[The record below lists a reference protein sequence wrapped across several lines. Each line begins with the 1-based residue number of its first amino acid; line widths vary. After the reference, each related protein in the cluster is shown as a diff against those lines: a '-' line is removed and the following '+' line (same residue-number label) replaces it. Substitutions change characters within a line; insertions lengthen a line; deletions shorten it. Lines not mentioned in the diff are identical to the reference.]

1 MTAVLSML
9 FPVLYAVFL
18 WWFTTGLII
27 AVFGRSQWILRVCF
41 GGATLAMLAALVGI
55 LITRNQTSMGAVYG
69 AVAAGIVIWGWQ
81 VAGYYLNFITG
92 TRARKSKRSEHMT
105 MTDRF
110 WAALQSSLHH
120 ELIAVGFGLL
130 LVILTWDAPNRF
142 GLWMYVALWAMHA
155 SAKLNVFFGVRNFR
169 IEFLPQHMQH
179 LGSYLSKR
187 EKNEFF
193 PFAVVFASSAVLV
206 LLYQAI
212 TPDATD
218 AQRAGYLMI
227 ATMMTLGLLEH
238 WLLVLPVPAALW
250 GWGIRSLPERPPR
263 DESQGHPP
271 ALPAVQESSLN
282 SGVKQ

>member
-1 MTAVLSML
+1 MTEVLSML

-41 GGATLAMLAALVGI
+41 GGATLAMLVALISIVF
-55 LITRNQTSMGAVYG
+55 TRHQTDLGAVYA

-92 TRARKSKRSEHMT
+92 KQSRKQKNPMT
-105 MTDRF
+105 LSDRF

-120 ELIAVGFGLL
+120 ELVAVGFGIVLFA
-130 LVILTWDAPNRF
+130 LTWNAPNRF
-142 GLWMYVALWAMHA
+142 GLWMYIALWAMHA

-179 LGSYLSKR
+179 LGKYLSKR
-187 EKNEFF
+187 DQNEFF
-193 PFAVVFASSAVLV
+193 PFAVVFASALVLV

-212 TPDATD
+212 IPEATT
-218 AQRAGYLMI
+218 AERAGYLMI

-250 GWGIRSLPERPPR
+250 GWGIRSLPDRK
-263 DESQGHPP
+263 DNASHIDPP
-271 ALPAVQESSLN
+271 ALPSVRD
-282 SGVKQ
+282 SGLKG